1 MIHRDAKSWVH
12 GLPLFIL
19 GAGLSL
25 SGCGGD
31 EDTLSAFNITI
42 KTVESCREVGSG
54 AEQCDDPE
62 ALAEVSQKG
71 VWILDDRSSATFVL
85 STEDGRVLPGIKGA
99 PDAGEGT
106 RYVARSR
113 RQETDAQTQCADFE
127 DLIVDLILNEEKIE
141 GEIFQQTY
149 HGDVALLEGRA
160 LPNNPDCPNPTV
172 ANTTMSVKGSLRDET
187 VVAREAFGEGEE
199 S

>member
-1 MIHRDAKSWVH
+1 MTHWH
-12 GLPLFIL
+12 PPLFAL
-19 GAGLSL
+19 LGGLVLVGAG
-25 SGCGGD
+25 CGDD
-31 EDTLSAFNITI
+31 EDTLSAFDITVT
-42 KTVESCREVGSG
+42 TVESCREVGSG

-62 ALAEVSQKG
+62 ALAEVQRRG
-71 VWILDDRSSATFVL
+71 VWVFDDRSAATFVL

-99 PDAGEGT
+99 PDSGDGT

-127 DLIVDLILNEEKIE
+127 DLIVDIVLNEGVVE

-149 HGDVALLEGRA
+149 NGDVALLEGRA

-172 ANTTMSVKGSLRDET
+172 ANTTMEVKGNSRDEL
-187 VVAREAFGEGEE
+187 VVAREEFGGGGD